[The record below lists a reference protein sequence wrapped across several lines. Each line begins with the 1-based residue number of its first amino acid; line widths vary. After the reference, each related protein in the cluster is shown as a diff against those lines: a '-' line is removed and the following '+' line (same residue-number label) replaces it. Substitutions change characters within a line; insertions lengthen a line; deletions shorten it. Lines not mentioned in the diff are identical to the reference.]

1 MSRVFLSHSS
11 RDSRQALAL
20 HAWLVD
26 AEPGLASEIFLD
38 LDRET
43 GIAAG
48 TRWKDAQPV
57 GDGLPTETDVSTIA
71 FSPDGT
77 TLAAGGIDGGIWS
90 WDIESGEQLGAALI
104 GNDVQIDGI
113 DFSPYG
119 SRLLSTS
126 VDGTIRIWPVSTSD
140 PKALCAKLIHNMSQE
155 QWDEWV
161 SPDIPYVPVCSAF
174 QARCKE

>member
-1 MSRVFLSHSS
+1 MFLSHSS
-11 RDSRQALAL
+11 RDSRQAVAL
-20 HAWLVD
+20 HALLVD

-57 GDGLPTETDVSTIA
+57 GDGLPTETDVSIIA

-77 TLAAGGIDGGIWS
+77 TLAAGGIDGSIWL

-104 GNDVQIDGI
+104 GDDVQIDWI
-113 DFSPYG
+113 DFSPDG
-119 SRLLSTS
+119 SRLPSTS
-126 VDGTIRIWPVSTSD
+126 LDGNIGIWPAPKTD
-140 PKALCAKLIHNMSQE
+140 PNALCAKLTHNMSQE
-155 QWDEWV
+155 AWDEWV
-161 SPDIPYVPVCSAF
+161 SYDINYVKVCPYLPVAGEGSG
-174 QARCKE
+174 R